1 MTEHQFGARLA
12 ELRHRAGLS
21 WAELGRRSGLTPEGV
36 SLIERGKRTN
46 PALSTILALARALD
60 DPRMPEDIRC
70 HRNKALCHAYMR
82 GMRYCWAGG
91 RRLAET
97 FRFGMNAA
105 RYDPQVIPDVLLT
118 AKQFADEASRP
129 NAAAVFSTL
138 NRFWLMANRAR
149 RRAREIG
156 RRLKIQ

>member
-60 DPRMPEDIRC
+60 VEPAALLEPARPPVEVEHDQAPAPELVEVG
-70 HRNKALCHAYMR
+70 AS
-82 GMRYCWAGG
+82 
-91 RRLAET
+91 E
-97 FRFGMNAA
+97 
-105 RYDPQVIPDVLLT
+105 IP
-118 AKQFADEASRP
+118 
-129 NAAAVFSTL
+129 
-138 NRFWLMANRAR
+138 
-149 RRAREIG
+149 
-156 RRLKIQ
+156 